1 MSKNLRVL
9 HLYRLP
15 VGNQNHEMFNFSFE
29 NQCHLSIAE
38 FVKWIL
44 SFCSNIETL
53 TIPLIG
59 QPNDLHKDIVR
70 LKKLKD
76 LHIGTSVGID
86 AEEVT

>member
-1 MSKNLRVL
+1 VRFLLVIEITEIFIFSLKNQP
-9 HLYRLP
+9 HLP
-15 VGNQNHEMFNFSFE
+15 FT
-29 NQCHLSIAE
+29 E